1 MDRDELEDARD
12 DLLED
17 NEDDLEYHI
26 TFPSPTLQSNES
38 SASSSSSGGEK
49 TAKDFV
55 FVSGAGDFGADT
67 EPVVFLLGWAGCRE
81 GLESELI
88 WSQ

>member
-1 MDRDELEDARD
+1 MVALIA
-12 DLLED
+12 LLV
-17 NEDDLEYHI
+17 HSGWGH
-26 TFPSPTLQSNES
+26 FSRVGA
-38 SASSSSSGGEK
+38 ASSSSSGGEK

-81 GLESELI
+81 ALESELI